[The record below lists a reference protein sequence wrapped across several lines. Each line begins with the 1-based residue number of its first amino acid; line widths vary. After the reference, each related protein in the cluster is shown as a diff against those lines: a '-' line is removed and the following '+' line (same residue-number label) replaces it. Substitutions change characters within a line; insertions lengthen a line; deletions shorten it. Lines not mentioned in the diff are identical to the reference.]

1 MFLGIIHEP
10 AHLGAEHRVRRGKFN
25 VDGRLALS
33 DAFSAWSEEWS
44 DVGDIRTV
52 QERARPPGREHDDA
66 TPTS

>member
-52 QERARPPGREHDDA
+52 QERCPA
-66 TPTS
+66 TGT